1 MSSYFMYLSFRIRLK
16 LVSHKIYFE
25 VLEEEFVITIRQR
38 SVPMGVVDI
47 KQRADVSIQTIPHHF
62 VSTQQYK
69 LQTK

>member
-1 MSSYFMYLSFRIRLK
+1 MYLSFRIRLK

-47 KQRADVSIQTIPHHF
+47 KQRADVSIQTIPRHF